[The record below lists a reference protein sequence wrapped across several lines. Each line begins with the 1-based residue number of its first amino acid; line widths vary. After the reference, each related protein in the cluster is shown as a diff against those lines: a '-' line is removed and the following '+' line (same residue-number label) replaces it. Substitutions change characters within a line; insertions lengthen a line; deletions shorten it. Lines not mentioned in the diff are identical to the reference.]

1 METRSGTLIQAWGVQ
16 KRVVFAILMREILTR
31 YGRHNIGFVWLFI
44 EPMMFTLG
52 VMALWSYM
60 KLLHSSFPIAAFAL
74 TGYSSILLWR
84 NMPNRCIGA
93 LEPNLQLM
101 YHRNVTVLDI
111 YSARILLEAFGAS
124 ASFLILS
131 IIFIAIGAIAPP
143 EDLLTVL
150 VGWSLLALFG
160 AALALFLGALG
171 EKYETV
177 ERVWHV
183 CTYLLFPLSGAGF
196 NVDALPAEGQQI
208 ILALPMVHGVEL
220 VREGYFGSAFKAH
233 YSITYMVIWIVLLML
248 GGLIMI
254 AALQKNRTAE

>member
-16 KRVVFAILMREILTR
+16 RRVVFAILMREILTR

-131 IIFIAIGAIAPP
+131 IIFIAIGAISPP

-150 VGWSLLALFG
+150 IGWGLLALFG
-160 AALALFLGALG
+160 AALALFLGSLG

-196 NVDALPAEGQQI
+196 NVNALPPEGQKI

-220 VREGYFGSAFKAH
+220 VREGYFGSAFRAH